1 MNDFYICE
9 AREVPSVEGE
19 DALDA
24 VDMHGCDQAGVM
36 HLDAGDVV
44 GDEELAPFLVNCD
57 AVRQQLETRFDRDG
71 AAICFLRGKP
81 VAISIGGA
89 RQRVPKLAKVLRGV
103 A

>member
-36 HLDAGDVV
+36 HLDAGN
-44 GDEELAPFLVNCD
+44 FI
-57 AVRQQLETRFDRDG
+57 FDQEG
-71 AAICFLRGKP
+71 PPLFMYGQIIWKQP
-81 VAISIGGA
+81 
-89 RQRVPKLAKVLRGV
+89 
-103 A
+103 